1 MPYIFKYIPTGETIM
16 YTWDSAMHTRLDIIL
31 KAKATESYFIDVVN
45 RIMKEIDHLEKIGN
59 CFDEKSELSTINRMN
74 THEVMSISSELYDI
88 LQSCI
93 DYNHRTEGLFDIT
106 VDTPSYTPHTVRSI
120 HLLARPIITLDSSP
134 IKINLSGFLKGYALD
149 KIKNILKSH
158 HFHNALINLG
168 NSSIMAMGNLK
179 RNEGWNLQLQ
189 KTNLQQ
195 EHIILNNECM
205 TTSGN
210 HFLGRRDIYSPISQ
224 KYLTGKYEVSVI
236 TESGAL
242 GEVMSTCICLSN
254 ELQKKQ
260 FIRNFNIRKIFEKGN
275 RTFQ

>member
-1 MPYIFKYIPTGETIM
+1 MPYIFKNIPTGETIM
-16 YTWDSAMHTRLDIIL
+16 YAWDSAMHTRIDIIL
-31 KAKATESYFIDVVN
+31 KAKATEFYFIDVVN
-45 RIMKEIDHLEKIGN
+45 RIMKEVYHLEKIGN
-59 CFDEKSELSTINRMN
+59 CFDAKSELSTINRMKN
-74 THEVMSISSELYDI
+74 HEVMLISSELYDI

-106 VDTPSYTPHTVRSI
+106 VDSPSYTPHTVKSI
-120 HLLARPIITLDSSP
+120 HLLEKPIITLESSP
-134 IKINLSGFLKGYALD
+134 IRINLSGFIKGYALD
-149 KIKNILKSH
+149 KIKGILKNH
-158 HFHNALINLG
+158 HFHNALINIG
-168 NSSIMAMGNLK
+168 NSSIMAMGNHK
-179 RNEGWNLQLQ
+179 RNDGWDLQLHR
-189 KTNLQQ
+189 TNLSQ
-195 EHIILNNECM
+195 EHIILRDECM